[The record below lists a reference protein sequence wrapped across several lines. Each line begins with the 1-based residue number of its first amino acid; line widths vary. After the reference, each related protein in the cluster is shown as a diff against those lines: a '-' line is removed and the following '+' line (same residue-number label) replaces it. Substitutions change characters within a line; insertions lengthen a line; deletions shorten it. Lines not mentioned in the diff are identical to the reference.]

1 MKLTIEKAINSA
13 KASLAVEGLY
23 LTPDEEALIK
33 EKLQGK
39 ISEEEF
45 NRRAL
50 DLIFSGASPGDE

>member
-1 MKLTIEKAINSA
+1 MTIEKAINSA